1 MPKSEWLKKK
11 LFHFKLCSSE
21 KRFDIALSERI
32 ETARV
37 ESSIR
42 IEVGKAEKKVF
53 LIISPKWTFKKLN
66 SLDIFQGNILLLRH
80 IEL

>member
-1 MPKSEWLKKK
+1 MKSYRISCAKVGMAGKK

-42 IEVGKAEKKVF
+42 IEVGKAEKK
-53 LIISPKWTFKKLN
+53 S
-66 SLDIFQGNILLLRH
+66 IFNYFS
-80 IEL
+80 EMDV